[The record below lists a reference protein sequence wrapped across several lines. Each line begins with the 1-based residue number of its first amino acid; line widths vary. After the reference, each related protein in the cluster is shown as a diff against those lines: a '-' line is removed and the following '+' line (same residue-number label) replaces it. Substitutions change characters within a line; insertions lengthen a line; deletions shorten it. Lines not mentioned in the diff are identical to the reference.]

1 MRVRIHK
8 TVTTNDGKVK
18 SDEVKEYREETEATW
33 QKLGYKLRRNAK
45 GHEVKWR
52 AYADTR
58 GKERAIMYTEDEVLP
73 MTPRE
78 LERYKKKQ
86 KEARH
91 QQYEARKAEK
101 KAQEERERR
110 AEEARLQTAWQWL
123 SRERRVPVDG
133 AQAVPKRYT
142 SLEYIDWD
150 MPDIRDESE
159 TRTWYYYAKKD
170 TRKVT
175 DEEYQKLHDSYVE
188 QFGGWS
194 EIDLAHTTY
203 DGHKWW

>member
-18 SDEVKEYREETEATW
+18 SDEVKEYREETEAAW

-52 AYADTR
+52 AYADAR

-73 MTPRE
+73 MTERE
-78 LERYKKKQ
+78 LDRYKKKQ

-91 QQYEARKAEK
+91 EQYVDRKKRIKREE
-101 KAQEERERR
+101 EERKRE
-110 AEEARLQTAWQWL
+110 EEARLQTAWQWL
-123 SRERRVPVDG
+123 RYEKRAPIDG
-133 AQAVPKRYT
+133 AQAVPKTY
-142 SLEYIDWD
+142 SSWD
-150 MPDIRDESE
+150 TPDDSK
-159 TRTWYYYAKKD
+159 TWYYYAKKD
-170 TRKVT
+170 TRPLT
-175 DEEYQKLHDSYVE
+175 DEEYQKMHDSYVE
-188 QFGGWS
+188 KFGGWA